1 MRRYEQ
7 IYILRPSLSEDEITT
22 VIDNTTQI
30 ILDEGGT
37 IISTSKWGMKKLA
50 YPIKK
55 ELQGYY
61 VFCDF
66 TTTPTAVAEVERKF
80 RIDDAVLKYLTIKL
94 ADDISAEEISA
105 AQEEAA
111 VKASRV
117 EAEVEASD
125 GTDAADES
133 EEVKTKA
140 EEKKPAAESS
150 KEEEDK
156 GEN

>member
-22 VIDNTTQI
+22 IIQNTNSI
-30 ILDEGGT
+30 IEGESGS
-37 IISTSKWGMKKLA
+37 IIFLNKWGMKKLA

-66 TTTPTAVAEVERKF
+66 ATTPAAVSEVERKF
-80 RIDDAVLKYLTIKL
+80 RIDDSVLKYLTVKL
-94 ADDISAEEISA
+94 SDSISPEEITA

-111 VKASRV
+111 VKSV
-117 EAEVEASD
+117 QQEETAEE
-125 GTDAADES
+125 TADES
-133 EEVKTKA
+133 TEGAVEKETA
-140 EEKKPAAESS
+140 EEDAE
-150 KEEEDK
+150 
-156 GEN
+156 

>member
-22 VIDNTTQI
+22 IIQNTNSI
-30 ILDEGGT
+30 IEGEGGSV
-37 IISTSKWGMKKLA
+37 IFLNKWGMKKLA

-66 TTTPTAVAEVERKF
+66 ATTPAAVSEVERKF
-80 RIDDAVLKYLTIKL
+80 RIDDSVLKYLTVKL
-94 ADDISAEEISA
+94 SDSISPEEITA

-111 VKASRV
+111 VKSVQQQETAEDNSDENADDAS
-117 EAEVEASD
+117 EKETAHEDAE
-125 GTDAADES
+125 
-133 EEVKTKA
+133 
-140 EEKKPAAESS
+140 
-150 KEEEDK
+150 
-156 GEN
+156 